1 MTIVICRI
9 GADIRKLGNT
19 AALGNSPSL
28 FIVRASKMTEILRL
42 FPQGS
47 TLDRNLKPQP
57 VTQIV
62 ADHLTLIEGEH
73 LPHHQGALQNQ
84 VFGSPF
90 GI

>member
-9 GADIRKLGNT
+9 EADIRKLGNT

-28 FIVRASKMTEILRL
+28 FIARASKMTEILRL

-47 TLDRNLKPQP
+47 TPDRNLKPQP
-57 VTQIV
+57 VMQIV

-73 LPHHQGALQNQ
+73 LPHHQVALKDQA
-84 VFGSPF
+84 FGGPF
-90 GI
+90 SI